1 MFPLRDENP
10 TELTPVVTFVFIA
23 INVLVW
29 VFVQQGGGGQGF
41 LSSLCTFGAIPADI
55 TGAINPGSVI
65 ALGQDATCTV
75 GGLGWMTILTS
86 MFMHGSWMHLIGN
99 MWFLWVFGNNIE
111 DSMGHVRFI
120 IFYLLCGVLASLAH
134 IVTDPG
140 SAVPTVGASGAIS
153 GVMGAYIV
161 LYPKVKVQTLIFL
174 VVYIRVFLLPA
185 WVLLGQ
191 WFVMQ
196 LISGVG
202 ELGAEGG
209 GVAFWAH
216 IDGFVAGL
224 ALIKLFERPQLVDA
238 KRNKV
243 KLSRDELLRLR
254 W

>member
-1 MFPLRDENP
+1 
-10 TELTPVVTFVFIA
+10 
-23 INVLVW
+23 
-29 VFVQQGGGGQGF
+29 
-41 LSSLCTFGAIPADI
+41 
-55 TGAINPGSVI
+55 
-65 ALGQDATCTV
+65 
-75 GGLGWMTILTS
+75 
-86 MFMHGSWMHLIGN
+86 
-99 MWFLWVFGNNIE
+99 
-111 DSMGHVRFI
+111 
-120 IFYLLCGVLASLAH
+120 
-134 IVTDPG
+134 
-140 SAVPTVGASGAIS
+140 
-153 GVMGAYIV
+153 MGAYIV

-216 IDGFVAGL
+216 IGGFVAGL
-224 ALIKLFERPQLVDA
+224 ALIKLFERPQLVNA